1 MGKIEWA
8 AIDLAKESQHREE
21 KENGF
26 CSDGHSLQLAT
37 NGESTSTSNKMRR
50 AVVDVTESSSVLEN
64 ASKKRR
70 LSETQTEI
78 HKKETE
84 NVESHDDPME
94 TENPV

>member
-1 MGKIEWA
+1 
-8 AIDLAKESQHREE
+8 
-21 KENGF
+21 
-26 CSDGHSLQLAT
+26 
-37 NGESTSTSNKMRR
+37 MRR
-50 AVVDVTESSSVLEN
+50 AVDVTESSSVLEN

-84 NVESHDDPME
+84 NVESHDDLME